1 MNKRLMGQLARCL
14 EFFKN
19 NYFAG
24 IQKLNRKKERGILM
38 YNNIIS
44 EIRLIVKQNGG
55 KDDKKNDDI
64 ISI

>member
-1 MNKRLMGQLARCL
+1 MSAPIVA
-14 EFFKN
+14 FKN